1 MFPHP
6 VPGQKDAGVTKRTLP
21 LRAPSLRGD
30 VMQRE
35 SWTPLPMTVSMVAAA
50 VLGADHHGGGLS
62 AEDLGC
68 DLAVLFT
75 PGVPWL
81 LLTSRALFS

>member
-1 MFPHP
+1 MFPYP
-6 VPGQKDAGVTKRTLP
+6 VPGQMDPGMTKRTLP
-21 LRAPSLRGD
+21 LRAQSLSGD

-35 SWTPLPMTVSMVAAA
+35 SWAPFPMTVSMVAAA
-50 VLGADHHGGGLS
+50 VLGANHHGGGLS

-75 PGVPWL
+75 PGIPWL
-81 LLTSRALFS
+81 LLIS